1 MPNDTIESRLSRVF
15 TQVLGLPEGTVT
27 DATAPDNT
35 AQWDSLAHLRLVMAV
50 EGEFGIS
57 IPAEQIMDMIS
68 YKIARLLVEEQL
80 ESK

>member
-1 MPNDTIESRLSRVF
+1 MPNESIEPRLSRVF
-15 TQVLGLPEGTVT
+15 TQVLGLAEGAVT

-35 AQWDSLAHLRLVMAV
+35 VQWDSLTHLRLVMAV

-68 YKIARLLVEEQL
+68 FKIARLLVEEQIDML
-80 ESK
+80 

>member
-1 MPNDTIESRLSRVF
+1 MPNDSIEPRLRRVF
-15 TQVLGLPEGTVT
+15 SQVLALTEESVN

-50 EGEFGIS
+50 EGEFGIT

-68 YKIARLLVEEQL
+68 FKIARLMIEEQ
-80 ESK
+80 SAA

>member
-1 MPNDTIESRLSRVF
+1 MPNDTIEIKLRRVF
-15 TQVLGLPEGTVT
+15 SQVLGLSEETVD

-50 EGEFGIS
+50 EEEFGIT

-68 YKIARLLVEEQL
+68 FKIARLMVEEQAA
-80 ESK
+80 S

>member
-1 MPNDTIESRLSRVF
+1 MPNDSIESRLRRVF
-15 TQVLGLPEGTVT
+15 SQVLGLSAEAVG

-50 EGEFGIS
+50 EGEFGVT

-68 YKIARLLVEEQL
+68 FKIARLMVEEQTGQG
-80 ESK
+80 